1 MKERL
6 AEVGLACP
14 PPLLRE
20 AAVLGL
26 VDGDKMGGEPS
37 FLLLLLDL
45 LELSPWGLLGD
56 TPYLGDGEVLY
67 LGEALADFAD
77 DEGLLTD
84 LLSGGP
90 LGPVSVLVRLGI

>member
-14 PPLLRE
+14 PPLLRLE
-20 AAVLGL
+20 AVLGL
-26 VDGDKMGGEPS
+26 VDGDKMGGDPS
-37 FLLLLLDL
+37 FLLLDL